1 MTGDISS
8 PDADTA
14 SAIAGAAS
22 SASVVSA
29 SSSSASSTPAESEP
43 SVNQK
48 LFLVVSVAL
57 ATVCFFTN
65 VVQVAVFARP
75 SAVRSVKSILLLSQ
89 ALSGLVAA
97 FVVAFP
103 IHVISARGGSVVGD
117 EGYAACYLGHSTVIL
132 LTALTS
138 LGTSTLLLLHHYMK
152 LNHPRRFMTAGSNTI
167 GWSMAVG
174 AVWLVAIVVS
184 ILPYAGWNSWEDH
197 DSHCHLS
204 TLWPLSFTAF
214 LTFLV
219 GGHVAAAL
227 LMWASTRATQLK
239 AMSTRRGNAPPSA
252 CPDQEEAPIANH
264 VLAANNRSSGNVCV
278 GGWCVSVASLL
289 PILAH
294 VVVASSC
301 AASARCQAN
310 PQHYHEEAA
319 SLPWL
324 SLLLAAAAV
333 TNPLLYVFTDDQ
345 VSSSTLLLLSQVCC
359 WWCERRKQRLIPR
372 QQEPHDAET
381 NVYVTNDTDHLVSD
395 NT

>member
-1 MTGDISS
+1 MTGDDVVSS
-8 PDADTA
+8 AAAAAATGSSSTA
-14 SAIAGAAS
+14 SVA
-22 SASVVSA
+22 A
-29 SSSSASSTPAESEP
+29 SSSSVSSTSAAESEP

-65 VVQVAVFARP
+65 VVQIAVFARP
-75 SAVRSVKSILLLSQ
+75 STVRSVKSILLLSQ

-103 IHVISARGGSVVGD
+103 IHVISARGGSVVGE
-117 EGYAACYLGHSTVIL
+117 EGYAACYLGHSTIIL
-132 LTALTS
+132 LTSLTS

-167 GWSMAVG
+167 GWGMAVG
-174 AVWLVAIVVS
+174 AVWLVAIIVS

-197 DSHCHLS
+197 DAHCHLS

-219 GGHVAAAL
+219 GGHIAAAL

-239 AMSTRRGNAPPSA
+239 AASARRGTVPPPG
-252 CPDQEEAPIANH
+252 CVDQEEAPIANH
-264 VLAANNRSSGNVCV
+264 TQGACNRSSGTVCV
-278 GGWCVSVASLL
+278 GGWFVSMGSMV

-301 AASARCQAN
+301 AVSTQCLAN

-319 SLPWL
+319 ALPWT

-359 WWCERRKQRLIPR
+359 WWCEKRKQRMVPR
-372 QQEPHDAET
+372 HQEPHDPET
-381 NVYVTNDTDHLVSD
+381 NVYVTNDTDQLVSD

>member
-1 MTGDISS
+1 MTDDVSS
-8 PDADTA
+8 PSVVAA
-14 SAIAGAAS
+14 AAAVAGSSTS
-22 SASVVSA
+22 SAS
-29 SSSSASSTPAESEP
+29 SEP

-65 VVQVAVFARP
+65 IVQVAVFARP
-75 SAVRSVKSILLLSQ
+75 SAIRWVKSVLLLSQ

-103 IHVISARGGSVVGD
+103 IHVISARGGSVVGE
-117 EGYAACYLGHSTVIL
+117 EGYAACYLGHSAIIL

-138 LGTSTLLLLHHYMK
+138 LGTSTLLLFHHYMK
-152 LNHPRRFMTAGSNTI
+152 INDPRRFMTAGSNVV
-167 GWSMAVG
+167 GWSVGVG
-174 AVWLVAIVVS
+174 AVWLVAVVVS
-184 ILPYAGWNSWEDH
+184 VLPYAGWNSWEAH
-197 DSHCHLS
+197 DARCHLS

-239 AMSTRRGNAPPSA
+239 AMATRTGIPPA
-252 CPDQEEAPIANH
+252 VNCPDAEEAPIANH
-264 VLAANNRSSGNVCV
+264 VQGIHNNSSGSVRV
-278 GGWCVSVASLL
+278 GGWCVSVGSMI
-289 PILAH
+289 PMLAH

-301 AASARCQAN
+301 AVSSQCQAS
-310 PQHYHEEAA
+310 PSHYHEEAA
-319 SLPWL
+319 ALPWA

-345 VSSSTLLLLSQVCC
+345 VSSSTLLLLSRVCC
-359 WWCERRKQRLIPR
+359 WWCERRKQRLVPR
-372 QQEPHDAET
+372 HQEPHDAET

>member
-1 MTGDISS
+1 MTEDVSS
-8 PDADTA
+8 P
-14 SAIAGAAS
+14 SAVAAVAAAAVAGS
-22 SASVVSA
+22 SA
-29 SSSSASSTPAESEP
+29 SSSSSTSSSSAGSEP

-65 VVQVAVFARP
+65 IVQVAVFARP
-75 SAVRSVKSILLLSQ
+75 SVIRSVKSVLLLSQ

-103 IHVISARGGSVVGD
+103 IHVISARGVVGE
-117 EGYAACYLGHSTVIL
+117 EGYATCYLGHSAVIL

-138 LGTSTLLLLHHYMK
+138 LGSSTLLLFHQYMK
-152 LNHPRRFMTAGSNTI
+152 VNDPRRFMTAGSNVV
-167 GWSMAVG
+167 GWSVG
-174 AVWLVAIVVS
+174 VSAVWFVAIVVS
-184 ILPYAGWNSWEDH
+184 VLPYAGWNSWEVH
-197 DSHCHLS
+197 DARCHLS

-239 AMSTRRGNAPPSA
+239 AMASRRGAAPPTN
-252 CPDQEEAPIANH
+252 CPDAEEAPIANH
-264 VLAANNRSSGNVCV
+264 VQGIHNNSSGSVRV
-278 GGWCVSVASLL
+278 GGWCVSVGSLV
-289 PILAH
+289 PMLAH

-301 AASARCQAN
+301 AASRTCQAS
-310 PQHYHEEAA
+310 PSHYHEEAA
-319 SLPWL
+319 ALPWA

-345 VSSSTLLLLSQVCC
+345 VSSSTLLLLSRVCC
-359 WWCERRKQRLIPR
+359 WWCERRKQRLVPR
-372 QQEPHDAET
+372 HQEPHDAET

>member
-1 MTGDISS
+1 MTDDASS
-8 PDADTA
+8 SGAVAVAAGSA
-14 SAIAGAAS
+14 SA
-22 SASVVSA
+22 SAPS
-29 SSSSASSTPAESEP
+29 SSSSAGSEP

-65 VVQVAVFARP
+65 IVQVAVFARP
-75 SAVRSVKSILLLSQ
+75 SAIRSVKSILLLSQ

-103 IHVISARGGSVVGD
+103 IHVISARGGSVVGE
-117 EGYAACYLGHSTVIL
+117 EGYATCYLGHSAVIL

-138 LGTSTLLLLHHYMK
+138 LGTSTLLLFHQYMK
-152 LNHPRRFMTAGSNTI
+152 VNDPRRFMTAGSNI
-167 GWSMAVG
+167 VGWGVGVG
-174 AVWLVAIVVS
+174 AVWLVALIVSV
-184 ILPYAGWNSWEDH
+184 LPYAGWNSWEDH
-197 DSHCHLS
+197 DARCHLS

-239 AMSTRRGNAPPSA
+239 AMASCRGTTTPASGNDA
-252 CPDQEEAPIANH
+252 EEAPIANH
-264 VLAANNRSSGNVCV
+264 TQGMHNSSNGCVRV
-278 GGWCVSVASLL
+278 GGWCVSVGSLV
-289 PILAH
+289 PMLAH
-294 VVVASSC
+294 VLVASSC
-301 AASARCQAN
+301 AVSYQCRAS
-310 PQHYHEEAA
+310 PSHYHEEAA
-319 SLPWL
+319 ALPWA

-345 VSSSTLLLLSQVCC
+345 VSSSTLLMLSRVCC
-359 WWCERRKQRLIPR
+359 WWCERRKQRLVPR
-372 QQEPHDAET
+372 HQEPHDAEI
-381 NVYVTNDTDHLVSD
+381 NVYVTKDTDHLVSD